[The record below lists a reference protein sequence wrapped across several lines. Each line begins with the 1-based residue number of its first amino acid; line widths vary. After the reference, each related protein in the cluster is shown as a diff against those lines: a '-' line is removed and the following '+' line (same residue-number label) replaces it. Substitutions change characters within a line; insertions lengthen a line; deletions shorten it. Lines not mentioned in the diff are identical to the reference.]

1 MSSSVVGSVGFD
13 FAEGFTPPT
22 RHRLLVGAGK
32 SPASL
37 GMVRTLVAFAHA
49 SRSPSDSNYDTNVC
63 ELQVLNYVGKDGGLD
78 GSGVLH

>member
-22 RHRLLVGAGK
+22 RHRLLVGSGK

-37 GMVRTLVAFAHA
+37 GMVRTLVAFAHV
-49 SRSPSDSNYDTNVC
+49 SRSPSESYYDTNVC
-63 ELQVLNYVGKDGGLD
+63 GMQVLNYDGND
-78 GSGVLH
+78 FE

>member
-22 RHRLLVGAGK
+22 RHRLLVGPGK

-37 GMVRTLVAFAHA
+37 GMVRTLVAFAHV
-49 SRSPSDSNYDTNVC
+49 SRSASESYYGTDVC
-63 ELQVLNYVGKDGGLD
+63 GTQVLNCDGD
-78 GSGVLH
+78 DFE

>member
-22 RHRLLVGAGK
+22 RHRLLVGPGK

-37 GMVRTLVAFAHA
+37 GMVRTLVAFAHV
-49 SRSPSDSNYDTNVC
+49 SRSPSDSDYSTNVC
-63 ELQVLNYVGKDGGLD
+63 GMQVVNYDLKDWE
-78 GSGVLH
+78 